1 MGDKPASTII
11 GLDAKTFSMGSS
23 SVRVAQ
29 LTTVDSDA
37 VLARRD
43 EFFEAMTAEKKTAGY
58 DLFLL
63 LITDVIACDSD
74 LLVVGEP
81 LESVERALGITVAD
95 GHAFGKGIVSRK
107 KQIVP
112 QLTEELAG

>member
-1 MGDKPASTII
+1 MGT
-11 GLDAKTFSMGSS
+11 T

-43 EFFEAMTAEKKTAGY
+43 EFLEAMAAEKETAGH

-74 LLVVGEP
+74 LLVVGGP
-81 LESVERALGITVAD
+81 VDAVERALGVTFAG